1 MDFGTRKIRLV
12 QKGGEWREIDIT
24 PATPVPPGHDGSQT
38 YSATLRLW
46 NLATVIVASA
56 LAFLM
61 AGPAYALIIPCETF
75 DRSNTGAAQP
85 VRDYLDDSK
94 GLFVRVCGGG
104 DHLLYFGASN
114 IVRDGNVCRYSE
126 YGLNLSRT
134 SPPRLERTA
143 KPPQTYMLVSESE
156 TCPTP
161 EAIKYAAT
169 NNVPQDV
176 FEHLLHFWHDAIA
189 SR

>member
-1 MDFGTRKIRLV
+1 MSAWCNKPSSLTQGSGTLLFSHDL
-12 QKGGEWREIDIT
+12 GTDSSGERQN
-24 PATPVPPGHDGSQT
+24 VPDVDAQRT
-38 YSATLRLW
+38 AFVK
-46 NLATVIVASA
+46 TVIVASA

-61 AGPAYALIIPCETF
+61 AGPGYALIIPCETF
-75 DRSNTGAAQP
+75 DRSNTGAVQP

-94 GLFVRVCGGG
+94 GLFVRVCSGG

-143 KPPQTYMLVSESE
+143 KPPQTYMLVSESS
-156 TCPTP
+156 TVRHRGQSNTLQR
-161 EAIKYAAT
+161 IT
-169 NNVPQDV
+169 
-176 FEHLLHFWHDAIA
+176 
-189 SR
+189 SRRMFLST

>member
-104 DHLLYFGASN
+104 DHLLYFGAKCLPLLRIWTQFVAHESA
-114 IVRDGNVCRYSE
+114 
-126 YGLNLSRT
+126 T
-134 SPPRLERTA
+134 SGTHG
-143 KPPQTYMLVSESE
+143 
-156 TCPTP
+156 
-161 EAIKYAAT
+161 EASADLY
-169 NNVPQDV
+169 VGV
-176 FEHLLHFWHDAIA
+176 
-189 SR
+189 